1 MANLTIALVFVLVVN
16 ALLILCS
23 TAVDDINPGSLFYNM
38 DGSCI
43 DSFNAGGTDDPY
55 LDSEGIP
62 DYYPE
67 SEGSVEP
74 TSGEGFFTDLF
85 GSIKNWAVSL
95 PGISH
100 VYCIVMSPYNMLKLM
115 NLPEM
120 FNFVIGAL
128 WYGLTIFLIVAF
140 FWGRDA

>member
-1 MANLTIALVFVLVVN
+1 MANLTIALVFVLAAN
-16 ALLILCS
+16 ALLVLANAS
-23 TAVDDINPGSLFYNM
+23 VEDMNPAISYYNL
-38 DGSCI
+38 DGACI
-43 DSFNAGGTDDPY
+43 GKFGDAETLIIDGES
-55 LDSEGIP
+55 IP
-62 DYYPE
+62 GYFPE

-100 VYCIVMSPYNMLKLM
+100 VYCIVMSPYNMLKIM
-115 NLPEM
+115 GLPEM